1 MTSPPPEEA
10 LFRTLTGEAPDSDAE
25 PPNFLR
31 HVVAVGL
38 TKTGDGLADVKLVLS
53 WLMATLG
60 AGALVGLLVP
70 VREAASL
77 LPQMLAAPRVRRLT
91 RRKWV
96 WAGAAAVQ
104 GVALLVMAAAG
115 VTLSGTVAG
124 LAILAALLM
133 LALARA
139 LASVSYKDILGRTVA
154 KGRRGTAT
162 GLASSLSSAAVLV
175 FALLLMTGWIDRF
188 GLVIGAL
195 VLAGGAFLGAAA
207 VFAGLDEERAE
218 PDDSETSLRA
228 LFDMMAYLRKDPQLS
243 RLILA
248 RGLLTA
254 TALAPPYLV
263 LLASGATEEALDSLG
278 AMLLASALA
287 ALLSGYV
294 WGRLSDRSSR
304 LVLVFTGISGAIGMG
319 LAVTLGALGM
329 EWALP
334 VALFALMVAHQGVR
348 VGRKTHLVDMA
359 PADKRADYTALS
371 NTLIGVV
378 LMGAGIFGAL
388 AALAGPGVTLLI
400 FAAMALAGSCVA
412 WGLDETGEKT

>member
-10 LFRTLTGEAPDSDAE
+10 LFRTLTGETPESDAE

-70 VREAASL
+70 VREAGSL

-104 GVALLVMAAAG
+104 GGALLVMAAVG
-115 VTLSGTVAG
+115 VTLSGMVAG

-162 GLASSLSSAAVLV
+162 GLASSLSSAGVLV

-207 VFAGLDEERAE
+207 VFAGLDEERTQ
-218 PDDSETSLRA
+218 PDEADTSLRA
-228 LFDMMAYLRKDPQLS
+228 LIDMMAYLRQDPQLT

-263 LLASGATEEALDSLG
+263 LLASGATEEAL
-278 AMLLASALA
+278 
-287 ALLSGYV
+287 
-294 WGRLSDRSSR
+294 GRL
-304 LVLVFTGISGAIGMG
+304 
-319 LAVTLGALGM
+319 
-329 EWALP
+329 
-334 VALFALMVAHQGVR
+334 
-348 VGRKTHLVDMA
+348 
-359 PADKRADYTALS
+359 
-371 NTLIGVV
+371 
-378 LMGAGIFGAL
+378 
-388 AALAGPGVTLLI
+388 
-400 FAAMALAGSCVA
+400 
-412 WGLDETGEKT
+412 

>member
-1 MTSPPPEEA
+1 M
-10 LFRTLTGEAPDSDAE
+10 
-25 PPNFLR
+25 
-31 HVVAVGL
+31 AVGL

-104 GVALLVMAAAG
+104 GGALLVMAAVG
-115 VTLSGTVAG
+115 VTLSGMVAG

-175 FALLLMTGWIDRF
+175 FALLLLTGWIDRF

-195 VLAGGAFLGAAA
+195 VLAGGAFLAAAA
-207 VFAGLDEERAE
+207 VFAGLDEERTQ
-218 PDDSETSLRA
+218 PDEADTSLRA
-228 LFDMMAYLRKDPQLS
+228 LIDMMAYLRQDPQLT

-263 LLASGATEEALDSLG
+263 LLASGATEEAL
-278 AMLLASALA
+278 
-287 ALLSGYV
+287 
-294 WGRLSDRSSR
+294 GRL
-304 LVLVFTGISGAIGMG
+304 
-319 LAVTLGALGM
+319 
-329 EWALP
+329 
-334 VALFALMVAHQGVR
+334 
-348 VGRKTHLVDMA
+348 
-359 PADKRADYTALS
+359 
-371 NTLIGVV
+371 
-378 LMGAGIFGAL
+378 
-388 AALAGPGVTLLI
+388 
-400 FAAMALAGSCVA
+400 
-412 WGLDETGEKT
+412 